1 MIFPRAYDKTTL
13 LAYFR
18 NEAENFFNE
27 ITSKSFEKKDAASKM
42 NTFLSEQKQSVIN
55 WLPKTFSGA
64 SKLETVL
71 LVTYC
76 SNLVM
81 LEYRNKLWKYDYM
94 AFSRRIG
101 EIWEPFCKLA
111 FQYPINNVK
120 VIEPLDFKKV
130 QNDLIKLVY
139 EYVAALAIEDFK
151 KKVLTDYYDKT
162 WSFID
167 SGSIN
172 LSLDLHFEFENKKY
186 NVDFKSG
193 FNSNEKGN
201 TNRLLLVGSIYS
213 SISDVYTN
221 VILVRSPEEENNHY
235 LQTLKKSPYWKVY
248 CADAAYEEIHR
259 VTGFDIKTWMHN
271 NLDWKN
277 DISKDFKDY
286 LIENELL
293 QYLTW

>member
-42 NTFLSEQKQSVIN
+42 NIFLSEQKQSVIN